1 MENFQRYFVDTLKQ
15 RYADFKGRATRSEYW
30 YFLLFSIIIGLI
42 LSFLD
47 SMLINPILG
56 IHPLDKNG
64 NAGILGSLFSLGTL
78 IPSFAL
84 ALRRLHDIGKKGWW
98 ILLALIPVVNFIGM
112 FVLLYFFVKDSQPGS
127 NEYGPNP
134 KGM

>member
-42 LSFLD
+42 LSLLD

-56 IHPLDKNG
+56 IHPLDENG
-64 NAGILGSLFSLGTL
+64 KTGILGTLFSLATL

-112 FVLLYFFVKDSQPGS
+112 FVLLYFFTKDSQPGS
-127 NEYGPNP
+127 NKYGPNP

>member
-1 MENFQRYFVDTLKQ
+1 MENFQRYFVDTLKL

-42 LSFLD
+42 LSLLD

-56 IHPLDKNG
+56 IHPLDENG

>member
-1 MENFQRYFVDTLKQ
+1 
-15 RYADFKGRATRSEYW
+15 
-30 YFLLFSIIIGLI
+30 
-42 LSFLD
+42 
-47 SMLINPILG
+47 MLINPILG
-56 IHPLDKNG
+56 IHPLDENG
-64 NAGILGSLFSLGTL
+64 KAGILGSLFSLGTL

>member
-1 MENFQRYFVDTLKQ
+1 MENFQRYFVDTLKN
-15 RYADFKGRATRSEYW
+15 RYADFKGRASRSEYW

-42 LSFLD
+42 LSLLD
-47 SMLINPILG
+47 SIIINPILG
-56 IHPLDKNG
+56 IHPIDESG
-64 NAGILGSLFSLGTL
+64 RAGVLGTLFSLGTM

-98 ILLALIPVVNFIGM
+98 ILLALIPVVNFIGV
-112 FVLLYFFVKDSQPGS
+112 FVLLYFFIKDSQPGA

-134 KGM
+134 KGV